1 MPSGPDLFDD
11 EDGFEPDHPSRI
23 GESEGAHERPGGTRS
38 SNRRSP
44 NYLIRRA
51 VVVGGVVAVLA
62 TASIVIGQ
70 LMESSEE
77 NTGSGAVGADWNRLV
92 LVDDR
97 TGRVIV
103 DDPEGEELSRIESG
117 VRTPNASAVVDST
130 LVVANDELV
139 AVVDVGNETVDEY
152 ELGAGDIVNPA
163 GSALVMIAPRPD
175 GGRAVLVHGPSG
187 EVIDTDSFAPVVGA
201 RYDFAES
208 RSSTSGRD
216 VLVTD
221 AGNFQSVLFSFDR
234 EEPSFFPGLALAIN
248 SDLVIT
254 AQNVGNNATVSVFDH
269 DGEQIATGRTPSVRA
284 GMIADS
290 GIVLVTVESDLIVM
304 SSSNGEISEGG
315 RVDVGTVESG
325 DVTTSGDRLVV
336 TGSSGAAIVDTSAEI
351 VVTLDEQ
358 RPTGGGRPP
367 SGSACIGAIATTGGG
382 EAQVSL
388 IDLTDGTIIAEAAG
402 SEPVLTD
409 ASGCTAA
416 TSTSDGFD
424 VIDADGVQQIRMGD
438 TVLAVSLDGTSVAAE
453 RSTRVVLVA
462 VDATDDAEPE
472 PVDLGPRGRTVHFTQ
487 S

>member
-11 EDGFEPDHPSRI
+11 EDGREPEHRSNS
-23 GESEGAHERPGGTRS
+23 GESDRAPDPSVATRS
-38 SNRRSP
+38 SSRRSP

-70 LMESSEE
+70 LMGS
-77 NTGSGAVGADWNRLV
+77 NDVDTGSGAVAADWNRLV

-97 TGRVIV
+97 SGRVIV
-103 DDPEGEELSRIESG
+103 DDAEGEELARIESG
-117 VRTPNASAVVDST
+117 VRSPSASAIVDSA

-139 AVVDVGNETVDEY
+139 AVVDLGNETVEEY
-152 ELGAGDIVNPA
+152 DLGAQDIVNPA

-187 EVIDTDSFAPVVGA
+187 DLIDTDSFAPVVGA

-234 EEPSFFPGLALAIN
+234 EEPSFFAGLALAV
-248 SDLVIT
+248 STDLVIT

-269 DGEQIATGRTPSVRA
+269 DGELITTGQTPSVRA

-290 GIVLVTVESDLIVM
+290 GIVLVTVEGDLIVM
-304 SSSNGEISEGG
+304 SSSDGEISEAG
-315 RVDVGTVESG
+315 RVDIGTVESG

-336 TGSSGAAIVDTSAEI
+336 TGASGTAIVDTSAE
-351 VVTLDEQ
+351 VVLTLDEQ
-358 RPTGGGRPP
+358 RPTGGGRAP
-367 SGSACIGAIATTGGG
+367 SGSTCMGAVTTGTA
-382 EAQVSL
+382 ESRVSL
-388 IDLTDGTIIAEAAG
+388 IDLTDGTLIVETAG

-424 VIDADGVQQIRMGD
+424 VIDADGVEQIQTGD

-453 RSTRVVLVA
+453 RSTRVVLL
-462 VDATDDAEPE
+462 DIGATDDAEQE

>member
-1 MPSGPDLFDD
+1 MPSGPNLFDD
-11 EDGFEPDHPSRI
+11 EDGREPNLPSASGRSDPAP
-23 GESEGAHERPGGTRS
+23 EPSAPTRS

-62 TASIVIGQ
+62 TASIVVGQ
-70 LMESSEE
+70 LMGSSDVD
-77 NTGSGAVGADWNRLV
+77 TGSGAVGADWNRLV

-103 DDPEGEELSRIESG
+103 DDPEGEEVSRIESG
-117 VRTPNASAVVDST
+117 VRSPNASAVVDSA
-130 LVVANDELV
+130 LIVANDDVV
-139 AVVDVGNETVDEY
+139 AVVDVANETVDEY
-152 ELGAGDIVNPA
+152 DLGAQDIVNPA

-187 EVIDTDSFAPVVGA
+187 DLIDTDSFSPVVGA
-201 RYDFAES
+201 QYDFAES

-234 EEPSFFPGLALAIN
+234 DEPSFFPGLALAVN
-248 SDLVIT
+248 TDLVIT
-254 AQNVGNNATVSVFDH
+254 AQNVGSNATVSVFDH

-290 GIVLVTVESDLIVM
+290 GIVLATVEGDLIVM
-304 SSSNGEISEGG
+304 SSSDGEISEAG
-315 RVDVGTVESG
+315 RVDIGTVESG
-325 DVTTSGDRLVV
+325 DVTTSGERLVV
-336 TGSSGAAIVDTSAEI
+336 TGASGTAIVDTSAE
-351 VVTLDEQ
+351 VVTTLDEQ
-358 RPTGGGRPP
+358 RPTGDDRAP
-367 SGSACIGAIATTGGG
+367 SGSTCIGAVTTGGA
-382 EAQVSL
+382 EPRVSL
-388 IDLTDGTIIAEAAG
+388 IDLTDGTVIVEAAG
-402 SEPVLTD
+402 GEPVLTD
-409 ASGCTAA
+409 ASGCTATTPTA
-416 TSTSDGFD
+416 DGFD
-424 VIDADGVQQIRMGD
+424 VIDADGVQQVRMGD

-453 RSTRVVLVA
+453 RSTRVILLDVGE
-462 VDATDDAEPE
+462 TDDAEQE

>member
-11 EDGFEPDHPSRI
+11 EDRLEPDHPSRSD
-23 GESEGAHERPGGTRS
+23 GGHAPQGAARS
-38 SNRRSP
+38 SHRRSP

-70 LMESSEE
+70 LMGSSEE
-77 NTGSGAVGADWNRLV
+77 STGSGAVGADWNRVV

-103 DDPEGEELSRIESG
+103 DDPDGEELSRIESG
-117 VRTPNASAVVDST
+117 VRSPNASAVVDSA
-130 LVVANDELV
+130 LVVVNDALV

-152 ELGAGDIVNPA
+152 DLGAQDIVNPA

-187 EVIDTDSFAPVVGA
+187 DRIDTDSFSPVVGA
-201 RYDFAES
+201 QYDFVES

-234 EEPSFFPGLALAIN
+234 EEPSFFPGLALAVDA
-248 SDLVIT
+248 DLVVT
-254 AQNVGNNATVSVFDH
+254 AQNVGNNATISVFDH
-269 DGEQIATGRTPSVRA
+269 DGEPIATGRTPSVRA

-290 GIVLVTVESDLIVM
+290 GIVLVTVEGDLVVM
-304 SSSNGEISEGG
+304 SSSDGDITESG

-336 TGSSGAAIVDTSAEI
+336 TGASGTAIVNAAAE
-351 VVTLDEQ
+351 VVVALEGQ
-358 RPTGGGRPP
+358 RPTGQGRPP
-367 SGSACIGAIATTGGG
+367 SGSACIGAIATPDVG
-382 EAQVSL
+382 EPQVSL
-388 IDLTDGTIIAEAAG
+388 VDLTNGTVVVEAAG

-424 VIDADGVQQIRMGD
+424 VIDADGVQQVQMGD
-438 TVLAVSLDGTSVAAE
+438 AVLAVSLDGTSVAAE
-453 RSTRVVLVA
+453 RSTRVVLI
-462 VDATDDAEPE
+462 DLGATDDAEQE
-472 PVDLGPRGRTVHFTQ
+472 PIDLGPRGRRVHFTQ